1 MVIYVIYSW
10 FDSSVDQWNCYFYE
24 IWHGLMSKKVQSLRS
39 YRAYGVADL
48 CLLSRHPDI
57 SQSCERRDPEPL
69 YCLVCLF
76 SPHLSLLLII
86 LLALRDSEVIYRLA
100 YGLIVV
106 AGVELMLTQT
116 HVRCPTL
123 CHKAP
128 RADGPIIYNGSVK
141 QFQIVVDD
149 ILQIFNIFSLC
160 KLLC

>member
-1 MVIYVIYSW
+1 MS
-10 FDSSVDQWNCYFYE
+10 FT
-24 IWHGLMSKKVQSLRS
+24 HGLIVQWISGTVIFMKYGMVWWVRRYSHSEVTEPMVLLISVYLAVTQISAKAARVRTRS
-39 YRAYGVADL
+39 HCIAWCV
-48 CLLSRHPDI
+48 CLAHIFRFC
-57 SQSCERRDPEPL
+57 QL
-69 YCLVCLF
+69 YCLV
-76 SPHLSLLLII
+76 
-86 LLALRDSEVIYRLA
+86 SETVRWYRLA
-100 YGLIVV
+100 YGLITV

-116 HVRCPTL
+116 QVRCPTL